1 MAILSKIRERSMF
14 LILVIGLAL
23 FAFVLDPSTISD
35 FFNAS
40 KVNEVGDV
48 NGESIS
54 RQEFAEALD
63 AYKKQTGNRV
73 SEMQAAKTVW
83 NNLLRQKIYK
93 SQLEEAGITVGEAD
107 IMQALFDSP
116 TVQGDQRFQTSGI
129 FDKSKLKE
137 HLATIKDAN
146 NDEWRAWQNYMVSL
160 RDNLEKTTYDNLVSS
175 GLGASLKEGE
185 GQYLTEN
192 TKVSGK
198 YVYVPYTSIADST
211 VTVKKSDVKAY
222 IESHKNQYQVEASR
236 DVKFVKF
243 DIVPTLEDEEAIRA
257 EVAKLIED
265 SEDPNNRNIL
275 KGLKNTT
282 DYVAFLEDAK
292 SDISLDDNFKFKAQV
307 PQGIADKLFEGKE
320 GEVFGP
326 YKDNDYFKLSKITK
340 ITQLPDSVQSR
351 HILIPF
357 IGANPSGYEPTKN
370 EADAKIMAD
379 SLLTVLKADSSKFE
393 DLAKELSSDKGSAD
407 KGGFYDW
414 FGYNRMVPEFR
425 DFAFEGKKGDMGV
438 VKTVF
443 GFHIIK
449 IENQK
454 NFQPAMKLATF
465 GKKIEASEAT
475 ENTIFQNAETFALN
489 LTNGKKYIDLVK
501 EKSLTSLPAVGLKVL
516 DENVP
521 GIGNERAIIT
531 WAFGKDVEVGNFK
544 RFDVD
549 GGYVV
554 VMLTDKTSK
563 GLMSVD
569 KAVQSVRPI
578 ILNEKKAEMIS
589 SKMSGATLEDIAK
602 SSGQTIRGAVDV
614 NLQSPSLSG
623 VGYEPKIIGAM
634 INAKENKV
642 YTKVVGDRGV
652 YAFVTEKK
660 ELPTALPNY
669 DTYRKRIAN
678 NRKNKT
684 FQMYEAVKKAADIN
698 DSVGSFYGIQQ

>member
-107 IMQALFDSP
+107 IMQALLDSP
-116 TVQGDQRFQTSGI
+116 TIQGDQRFQTSGI

-198 YVYVPYTSIADST
+198 YVYVPFTSIADST

-222 IESHKNQYQVEASR
+222 IENHKNQYQVEASR

-243 DIVPTLEDEEAIRA
+243 DIVPTLEDEEALRV

-265 SEDPNNRNIL
+265 SEDDQRNIL
-275 KGLKNTT
+275 KGLKNAT
-282 DYVAFLEDAK
+282 DYGAFLEDAK
-292 SDISLDDNFKFKAQV
+292 SDISLDDNYKFKIQV
-307 PQGIADKLFEGKE
+307 PQTIAEKLFEGKE
-320 GEVFGP
+320 GDVFGP

-393 DLAKELSSDKGSAD
+393 DLAKELSSDKGSAE

-414 FGYNRMVPEFR
+414 YGYNRMVPEFR
-425 DFAFEGKKGDMGV
+425 DFTFEGKKGDIGV

-449 IENQK
+449 IEDQK

-465 GKKIEASEAT
+465 GRKIEASEAT
-475 ENTIFQNAETFALN
+475 ENKIFQNAETFALN
-489 LTNGKKYIDLVK
+489 LTNGKKYTDLVK
-501 EKSLTSLPAVGLKVL
+501 ENSLTSLPAVGLKVL

-521 GIGNERAIIT
+521 GLGNEREIIT

-544 RFDVD
+544 RFDVE

-569 KAVQSVRPI
+569 KAIQTVRPI
-578 ILNEKKAEMIS
+578 ILNEKKAEIIS
-589 SKMSGATLEDIAK
+589 SKMNGATLKDIAK

-623 VGYEPKIIGAM
+623 VGYEPKIVGAM

-642 YTKVVGDRGV
+642 YNKVVGDRGV
-652 YAFVTEKK
+652 YAFFTEKK

-684 FQMYEAVKKAADIN
+684 NQMYEAVKKAADIN
-698 DSVGSFYGIQQ
+698 NSVGSFYGIQQ